1 MRAGDCILE
10 VDLNR
15 A

>member
-1 MRAGDCILE
+1 DQ

-15 A
+15 AP